1 MAHSIDDYGQL
12 LKNLLPPGLAFR
24 RETGT
29 NLEQLLLGAA
39 VEFARVEGR
48 ADTLVDEGLPFTT
61 AELLPDW
68 ERVTG
73 LPDKCAGTLE
83 ETLQG
88 RRNAVVAKLASTGGQ
103 SVAYFEEV
111 AARLGFTITINEFR
125 PFRAGM
131 SAAGDPLTNGDW
143 VFAWRVD
150 APAVTVIDFRAGLSA
165 AGEALRT
172 WGNDSLECKLRQL
185 APAHTVVI
193 FAYGD

>member
-1 MAHSIDDYGQL
+1 MAHSVDDYGQL

-48 ADTLVDEGLPFTT
+48 ADTLVDEALPLTT
-61 AELLPDW
+61 TELLSDW

-103 SVAYFEEV
+103 SIAYFTQVAGALGYEV
-111 AARLGFTITINEFR
+111 TVEEFR

-131 SAAGDPLTNGDW
+131 SVAGDPLTNGDW
-143 VFAWRVD
+143 VFVWRIR
-150 APAVTVIDFRAGLSA
+150 APAVTIIPFRAGQSA
-165 AGEALRT
+165 AGERLRT
-172 WGNDSLECKLRQL
+172 WGNDALECKIRQL
-185 APAHTVVI
+185 APAHTI
-193 FAYGD
+193 PLFAYGD